1 MGEGKKPDGRKSKEC
16 KLGRFT
22 KSTGLNLIPRPP
34 AKALPQKTLLFPSL
48 GWEGECEIHF
58 SALGGE
64 GRITGSFFIKSLLP
78 KQPFANFHPFIQAA
92 TSPQTGQGWGLSDS
106 RVKPGKILEQSLVW
120 PQPLPALGSAG
131 TGSSTPG
138 TFWGCWPRIP
148 VAICSQPGRDTEEPF
163 PASILQGMGWIHC
176 FGASG
181 FSFYLGLELK
191 GTLQPQAPRD
201 LNNSELEGAN
211 LE

>member
-78 KQPFANFHPFIQAA
+78 NQPFANFHPFIQAA
-92 TSPQTGQGWGLSDS
+92 PSPQTGQGWGLSGS

-138 TFWGCWPRIP
+138 TWLGMLAKNSCSHLLPARQGHRGALPSLHPAGDGMNPLFWCLRI
-148 VAICSQPGRDTEEPF
+148 
-163 PASILQGMGWIHC
+163 
-176 FGASG
+176 
-181 FSFYLGLELK
+181 
-191 GTLQPQAPRD
+191 
-201 LNNSELEGAN
+201 
-211 LE
+211 